1 MTLHCWARLVN
12 DCVYALL
19 CQLCAFVRSI
29 ICRINICVDSVETL
43 TFVLATK
50 GQIPLRYP
58 GCRHRLQRGRRPV
71 ASWNLAYH
79 TLSSEL
85 ADLRPA
91 RQLIADLVSDL
102 SQTGVELMEPGRRPV
117 HSRSASWLQAC

>member
-1 MTLHCWARLVN
+1 MT
-12 DCVYALL
+12 VYALL

-43 TFVLATK
+43 TFVLIIK
-50 GQIPLRYP
+50 GQIPLRCS
-58 GCRHRLQRGRRPV
+58 GCRPGLQRGRRPV

-79 TLSSEL
+79 ALSSEL
-85 ADLRPA
+85 AGLRSA
-91 RQLIADLVSDL
+91 RQLIDL